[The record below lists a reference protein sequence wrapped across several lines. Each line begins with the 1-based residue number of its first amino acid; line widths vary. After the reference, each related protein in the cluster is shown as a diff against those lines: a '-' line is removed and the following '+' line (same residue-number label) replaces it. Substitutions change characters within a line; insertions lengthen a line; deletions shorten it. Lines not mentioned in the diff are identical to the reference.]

1 MTSRVFS
8 AIFHNFW
15 KIEKNF
21 AVSSLL
27 PTFNYIGVVSS
38 TDIIA
43 TAVVS
48 DNIKSSLLYKVELL
62 KFI

>member
-8 AIFHNFW
+8 AIFNNFW
-15 KIEKNF
+15 KF
-21 AVSSLL
+21 TVSSLL

-48 DNIKSSLLYKVELL
+48 DNIKSSLLYKVEQLE
-62 KFI
+62 